1 MFCNRVVVLD
11 GMEGVLAYCSRF
23 FLIFQRLLGEYR
35 DLLFRRGV

>member
-1 MFCNRVVVLD
+1 MFVNRVVVLG

-23 FLIFQRLLGEYR
+23 FLKFQRILGECR